1 MTPAQH
7 IAAMKALEALY
18 GERPADDETVDPDVA
33 DYVRATTEGLEGNGN
48 G

>member
-33 DYVRATTEGLEGNGN
+33 EYVRATTEGLEGE
-48 G
+48 